1 VGLLGLDRCR
11 QSNPGNR
18 PGLIRCSS
26 SATFSGKRRESE
38 LRPCHRHRRQRRRVK
53 PSGGRPQ
60 PYGAHHV
67 PSAEER
73 RLHVRKQRALVGI
86 VEEAAKVIT
95 RVAARQAEAL
105 EADEQKRFEELERE
119 LTLAGLHWEGRYLEL
134 MNEARLRIID
144 AEIRERMQEAL
155 RIEEEIMLLLLVS
168 VL

>member
-1 VGLLGLDRCR
+1 VLILGNILWRTTGVG
-11 QSNPGNR
+11 SP
-18 PGLIRCSS
+18 PVPPTPPAVPEEI
-26 SATFSGKRRESE
+26 
-38 LRPCHRHRRQRRRVK
+38 K

-73 RLHVRKQRALVGI
+73 RLHVRKQRELVGI
-86 VEEAAKVIT
+86 VEEAAKVIA

-134 MNEARLRIID
+134 MNEARQRIID